1 MQTLAMPYE
10 CATGLVLKPLNS
22 GEAKAWVYHGS
33 RMLYI
38 IQQRLATR
46 SLIEQY
52 NATAEMLYG
61 GDKEMRQKAAEKIQQ
76 VLLEAHTK
84 RVTIGVF

>member
-10 CATGLVLKPLNS
+10 CATDLVLKPLNS

-52 NATAEMLYG
+52 NATAEMLSG
-61 GDKEMRQKAAEKIQQ
+61 GDKEMRQRAAEKIQQ
-76 VLLEAHTK
+76 VLIKAHENN
-84 RVTIGVF
+84 VQLGIF